1 MILPFLVKNSTSTSE
16 KKHTKLIQLGAVY
29 SYDFKLQIQIVLVGK
44 FLAMVMVFVM
54 KHWEHV
60 IAIKIT
66 VVMIA
71 TVNNIS

>member
-1 MILPFLVKNSTSTSE
+1 MK